1 MRMIYK
7 IARSYIDLPHNV
19 LLLFVVELCLS
30 LVHVA
35 FILILNIYLRSE
47 GYSDPEIAS
56 FNSLRFIGA
65 LAFSLPLGI
74 YIKGKRLKPF
84 FNISTILVPF
94 ISMLL
99 IESIRFRLVPFI
111 QLSFLFWGIAMMF
124 LRVCSLPFIIR
135 NTTPQNS
142 SQALSL
148 NAATWS
154 LATIISGIIISGL
167 NWVSFINLFH
177 VNIIFNERVILWIIS
192 LVSLVAIPVG
202 FSIKEQSKN
211 KNFELN
217 KNSFSLNNSYDWDL
231 IFKAISPL
239 VLISIGAGLTIPFV
253 NLFFNSIF
261 NFSSSDFSIMGSGT
275 AVLVFFSSLMVPT
288 LKQKY
293 GYWMTIV
300 FVQGLSICCL
310 ITLAITELFS
320 TSHYAIYFAVSA
332 FILRQPLM
340 HMAHPSSNELMMNY
354 VGERNQELIS
364 ALSSSLW
371 SASWFISAKIFEWL
385 RLLNFHYYEIFL
397 ITAVLYIIGVI
408 MYAVIINQFEKMK
421 KIEEDN
427 VMTLSEEL
435 KID

>member
-1 MRMIYK
+1 MINK
-7 IARSYIDLPHNV
+7 IFRSYADLPKNI
-19 LLLFVVELCLS
+19 LMLFILELCLS

-35 FILILNIYLRSE
+35 FILILNIYLRKE

-56 FNSLRFIGA
+56 LNSLRFIGA

-74 YIKGKRLKPF
+74 YIRGRSLKPF
-84 FNISTILVPF
+84 FSLSTVLVPL
-94 ISMLL
+94 ISILL
-99 IESIRFRLVPFI
+99 IESIRLHLLPLI
-111 QLSFLFWGIAMMF
+111 QLAFLAWGIAMMF

-135 NTTPQNS
+135 NTTSKNS

-154 LATIISGIIISGL
+154 LATIISGLIISGL
-167 NWVSFINLFH
+167 NWVSVIHILDVEYF
-177 VNIIFNERVILWIIS
+177 FNERTILWIITLIS
-192 LVSLVAIPVG
+192 IISIPVG
-202 FSIKEQSKN
+202 FRIKEDETKN
-211 KNFELN
+211 DSTGVRDTISLN
-217 KNSFSLNNSYDWDL
+217 KDYDWDL
-231 IFKAISPL
+231 ILKAISPL
-239 VLISIGAGLTIPFV
+239 ILISIGAGLTIPFV

-261 NFSSSDFSIMGSGT
+261 HFSSSDFSILGSAT
-275 AVLVFFSSLMVPT
+275 AFLVFFSSLMVPT

-310 ITLAITELFS
+310 ITLAMTELFS
-320 TSHYAIYFAVSA
+320 NSHYAIYFAVTA
-332 FILRQPLM
+332 YVLRQPLM
-340 HMAHPSSNELMMNY
+340 HMAHPSSNELMMNF
-354 VGERNQELIS
+354 VGKRNQELIS

-397 ITAVLYIIGVI
+397 ITAVLYIIGVFL
-408 MYAVIINQFEKMK
+408 YGIIIKQFENMEKEK
-421 KIEEDN
+421 KTKVIS
-427 VMTLSEEL
+427 VPEEL

>member
-1 MRMIYK
+1 MINK
-7 IARSYIDLPHNV
+7 IFRSYADLPKNI
-19 LLLFVVELCLS
+19 LMLFILELCLS

-35 FILILNIYLRSE
+35 FILILNIYLRKE

-56 FNSLRFIGA
+56 LNSLRFIGA

-74 YIKGKRLKPF
+74 YIRGRSLKPF
-84 FNISTILVPF
+84 FSLSTVLVPL
-94 ISMLL
+94 ISILL
-99 IESIRFRLVPFI
+99 IESIRLHLLPLI
-111 QLSFLFWGIAMMF
+111 QLAFLAWGIAMMF

-135 NTTPQNS
+135 NTTSKNS

-154 LATIISGIIISGL
+154 LATIISGLIISGL
-167 NWVSFINLFH
+167 NWVSVIHILD
-177 VNIIFNERVILWIIS
+177 VEIFFDERTILWIINLIS
-192 LVSLVAIPVG
+192 IISIPFG
-202 FSIKEQSKN
+202 FRIKEDKTKSDS
-211 KNFELN
+211 FGVRDTISLN
-217 KNSFSLNNSYDWDL
+217 KSYDWDL
-231 IFKAISPL
+231 ILKAISPL
-239 VLISIGAGLTIPFV
+239 ILISIGAGLTIPFV

-261 NFSSSDFSIMGSGT
+261 HFSSSDFSILGSAT
-275 AVLVFFSSLMVPT
+275 AFLVFFSSLMVPT

-310 ITLAITELFS
+310 ITLAMTELFS
-320 TSHYAIYFAVSA
+320 DSHYAIYFAVTA
-332 FILRQPLM
+332 YVLRQPLM
-340 HMAHPSSNELMMNY
+340 HMAHPSSNELMMNF
-354 VGERNQELIS
+354 VGKRNQELIS

-397 ITAVLYIIGVI
+397 ITAVLYIIGVFL
-408 MYAVIINQFEKMK
+408 YAVIIKQFENMEKEK
-421 KIEEDN
+421 KSKVIS
-427 VMTLSEEL
+427 VPEEL